1 MATQN
6 IGNKNPATVQQQQPP
21 PVAPKTPQP
30 QTQTPVETE
39 VAPQP
44 KELPGIYNLET
55 TEGRKQAQK
64 LWVQITGLT
73 FNEEGVENLT
83 RQLSAKL
90 LAQAKAGFTQQ
101 TLEQTPPKE
110 LAKTWGAF
118 VSQAGQGYG
127 SEFDVN
133 SLVQY
138 VLREAY
144 MENTLDLHFYAQKV
158 KFFNATKKAI
168 RDQLTKAREALAKT
182 AGKKPEDLL
191 DKPFMYTKVDATYT
205 GSLEANTLPITPEAQ
220 QAVAAYTAA
229 SQAANEANAK
239 ALTGSG
245 VTLWTGT
252 PALNPAAKGD
262 VFITG
267 DGHRVDVKG
276 SEVTI
281 YSPKADGTYKQETRI
296 WGDPHVNEG
305 GGGDNWH
312 FGDDS
317 TFILPDGTK
326 ICLNTEETSPGV
338 FVVKG
343 VDIMSGEDHA
353 YTGLSPDGGTRS
365 AGVDPDR
372 LAWDEAHQDTRG
384 SSGGVFAMQ
393 SNGQWAKYENGVFK
407 DVDNESWSGYL
418 SSKDVTTRGGAVT
431 LNTQQQNAANQILL
445 TDAVNANTARADS
458 MGAAQQFAA
467 ITKEDLETYIKNTEE
482 QLNSVGDDAQLA
494 NVDLQNMLQ
503 KQQQTLQ
510 MMSNISK
517 MLHDTAMAVIRKVGS

>member
-1 MATQN
+1 MATQKVSN
-6 IGNKNPATVQQQQPP
+6 SKPTVLP
-21 PVAPKTPQP
+21 PVDIQTTPQP
-30 QTQTPVETE
+30 GVPVARSEA
-39 VAPQP
+39 APEQ
-44 KELPGIYNLET
+44 LPGIYNLQT
-55 TEGRKQAQK
+55 PEGRERAQK
-64 LWVQITGLT
+64 LWVQITGLA
-73 FNEEGVENLT
+73 FNEEGVETLAKKMP
-83 RQLSAKL
+83 AKL
-90 LAQAKAGFTQQ
+90 LARAKAGFTQHM
-101 TLEQTPPKE
+101 LERTPPAQ

-118 VSQAGQGYG
+118 VGQAVRSVGA
-127 SEFDVN
+127 ELDVN

-144 MENTLDLHFYAQKV
+144 MENTLDLHFHAQKV
-158 KFFNATKKAI
+158 RFFNNTKKAI
-168 RDQLTKAREALAKT
+168 REQLTRARQELAKT
-182 AGKKPEDLL
+182 AGMKPEDLL
-191 DKPFMYTKVDATYT
+191 DKPFMYTEIDTTFTGILDA
-205 GSLEANTLPITPEAQ
+205 NILPTTPEAQ

-229 SQAANEANAK
+229 HQAALDANGK

-245 VTLWTGT
+245 VTLWNGT
-252 PALNPAAKGD
+252 PALNPPANGD

-267 DGHRVDVKG
+267 DGQRIDVKG
-276 SEVTI
+276 HDVRI
-281 YSPKADGTYKQETRI
+281 YSKNADGTYKRETRI

-305 GGGDNWH
+305 GGGDDWH

-353 YTGLSPDGGTRS
+353 YTGLSPDGQTRP
-365 AGVDPDR
+365 AGVDQGR
-372 LAWDEAHQDTRG
+372 LAWDEAHRDSHG

-393 SNGQWAKYENGVFK
+393 PNGQWAKYEDGVFR
-407 DVDNESWSGYL
+407 DVENESWSGYL
-418 SSKDVTTRGGAVT
+418 SSKDVTTHGGAIA
-431 LNTQQQNAANQILL
+431 LNEQQQNAANQILL
-445 TDAVNANTARADS
+445 TDAVNANATRA
-458 MGAAQQFAA
+458 GAMETAQQHAA

-482 QLNSVGDDAQLA
+482 KLNSTGDDAQLA